1 MALQNNTRRALDKI
15 AEIRTNIKRG
25 FYTPVAMTL
34 DDVESDILD
43 EIEKSLLVDDSK
55 SNPQVLKK

>member
-1 MALQNNTRRALDKI
+1 MALQNNTRHALDKI
-15 AEIRTNIKRG
+15 TEIRANIKRG

-34 DDVESDILD
+34 DDVERDILD

-55 SNPQVLKK
+55 ANPQVLKK